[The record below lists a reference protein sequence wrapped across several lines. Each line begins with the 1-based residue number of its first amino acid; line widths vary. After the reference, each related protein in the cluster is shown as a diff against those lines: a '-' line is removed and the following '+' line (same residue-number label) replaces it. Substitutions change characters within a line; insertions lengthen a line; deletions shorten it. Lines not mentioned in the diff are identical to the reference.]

1 MKHIGKKA
9 VSLTLAGALSLGL
22 LAGCGSTEQTGGSET
37 PAGSESPA
45 ASSAYQ
51 VDTLRLEGGTD
62 YGAPNPFLHNSRGP
76 GAAKMRLVYGSLLEK
91 DEEGDVSW
99 LAESW
104 TVDGSDY
111 TFTLFENATFQD
123 GEPLTAQ
130 DVAFT
135 YNTVKNSSSVNDF
148 TMLDYAE
155 ATDETTVVFHMTRP
169 FSIWPYTMAIVGI
182 LPEHAYDPAAYK
194 NTLPILDYFLM
205 EINGNTL
212 KVTTSDLETTL
223 VGSIDVESVESE
235 ARSPHRPS

>member
-22 LAGCGSTEQTGGSET
+22 LAGCGSTEQTGGSEI
-37 PAGSESPA
+37 PSGSESPA
-45 ASSAYQ
+45 ASSEYR

-104 TVDGSDY
+104 SMDGSDY
-111 TFTLFENATFQD
+111 TFTLFENAQFQD
-123 GEPLTAQ
+123 GEPLTTA

-135 YNTVKNSSSVNDF
+135 
-148 TMLDYAE
+148 LDYYQEHPPGVQLPGHRRGVDRGPLHRGGRADHHHHRE
-155 ATDETTVVFHMTRP
+155 GGYRRHPVQPGLLRDPPPAHLGERGRP
-169 FSIWPYTMAIVGI
+169 LHLHRRRLSGGQRG
-182 LPEHAYDPAAYK
+182 L
-194 NTLPILDYFLM
+194 FL
-205 EINGNTL
+205 
-212 KVTTSDLETTL
+212 
-223 VGSIDVESVESE
+223 
-235 ARSPHRPS
+235 HRLRRGHRQL